1 MLKET
6 AKRNRPNPEAV
17 HRPEIAPQDHDVRQS
32 ERVLEFENKD
42 FWIRPTDLSWHYPI
56 LLTVREIPF
65 KNYRGRSAGKT
76 EVRETK
82 ISRCKKSP
90 SWSWQPYYSR

>member
-17 HRPEIAPQDHDVRQS
+17 DSPEIAPQDHDVRQS

-42 FWIRPTDLSWHYPI
+42 FWIRPTDLS
-56 LLTVREIPF
+56 
-65 KNYRGRSAGKT
+65 
-76 EVRETK
+76 
-82 ISRCKKSP
+82 
-90 SWSWQPYYSR
+90 